1 MHLGDPLSPWF
12 SMSDKFSPTA
22 VGSPPSYDLSLLQED
37 HVNNHVY
44 LGVPPPKHG
53 YMNPVS
59 SRGHPSQIRRYR
71 ALHPGQLS
79 ARSSRGL
86 VLAPDQLSIGSNW
99 GHPPQ
104 IRRYRAFTL
113 VNSLPG
119 QVKVLSLHL
128 INSPS
133 GQVGVTPCKSE
144 GIEPFTMVNS
154 PPCQVGVTPQSRRYR
169 ALHPG

>member
-1 MHLGDPLSPWF
+1 MHLWDPLSPWF

-22 VGSPPSYDLSLLQED
+22 GGVPTPATIFPLLQED

-59 SRGHPSQIRRYR
+59 SRGHPSQIRRDRALHPGQLSARSSRGLILAPDQHSVGSSRRCVSTHGQLTAVSSRGHPPQIRRYR

-86 VLAPDQLSIGSNW
+86 VLTPDQ
-99 GHPPQ
+99 H
-104 IRRYRAFTL
+104 
-113 VNSLPG
+113 
-119 QVKVLSLHL
+119 
-128 INSPS
+128 
-133 GQVGVTPCKSE
+133 
-144 GIEPFTMVNS
+144 
-154 PPCQVGVTPQSRRYR
+154 
-169 ALHPG
+169 